1 MPSMLFVSG
10 PLAGKNLPLA
20 VGTVTLERLA
30 GCDVQLRDM
39 RVSREHC
46 RVWFD
51 PSTRSYMIA
60 DPGSAKGTLVEGA
73 RLTSERLL
81 IGDEEITLSKT
92 MMRLVRRAPTRDPE
106 SDADML
112 RTRLRG
118 QELIRTFF

>member
-10 PLAGKNLPLA
+10 PLVGKSLPLA
-20 VGTVTLERLA
+20 AGTVTMGRLA

-39 RVSREHC
+39 KVSREHC

-60 DPGSAKGTLVEGA
+60 DLGSANGTLVGGA
-73 RLTSERLL
+73 RLTSERVLN
-81 IGDEEITLSKT
+81 GDEEISVGKTL
-92 MMRLVRRAPTRDPE
+92 MRFVRHAPAADPA
-106 SDADML
+106 SDAEML

-118 QELIRTFF
+118 QELISTMC